1 MDDKSGTE
9 STEEESEMQRF
20 QWAETSFSRM
30 RTSVTAESIQA
41 KYYNTSTP
49 SMDIVMRL
57 K

>member
-30 RTSVTAESIQA
+30 RTSVTAESIQT
-41 KYYNTSTP
+41 KYYTSTP